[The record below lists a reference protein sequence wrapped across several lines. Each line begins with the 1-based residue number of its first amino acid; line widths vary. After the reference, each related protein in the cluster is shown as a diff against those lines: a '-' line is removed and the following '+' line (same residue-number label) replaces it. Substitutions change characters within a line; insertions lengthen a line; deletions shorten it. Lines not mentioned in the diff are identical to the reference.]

1 MTFEFLVPAQD
12 EFEAAFDWYQDRSAR
27 AAEGFRSRIAQAID
41 AALVRPSSA
50 GFLVGRRVRKILL
63 KPYGYGLFYFVH
75 ERVLYVIAVA
85 HNRRRPNYWR
95 RRVTWI

>member
-12 EFEAAFDWYQDRSAR
+12 EFEEAFDWYQARSVR
-27 AAEGFRSRIAQAID
+27 AAEGFRARVAEAVAAAMSR
-41 AALVRPSSA
+41 PTSA

-63 KPYGYGLFYFVH
+63 SPYRYGLLYFVH
-75 ERVLYVIAVA
+75 EQVVYVVAVA

-95 RRVTWI
+95 RRITWI